1 MAGRPAFKPT
11 KDQRADVEIMK
22 ADGWSNDRIA
32 LQLRISRP
40 TLEKAFADELQYGRD
55 TVRLENLRNVRRMA
69 KKNASAAKQLND
81 RLDLA
86 ATRRPDGGDEPAA
99 PVKETKLGKKE
110 RLQREAENPSTD
122 SEMGE
127 LMAARMRQV
136 APAKL
141 N

>member
-11 KDQRADVEIMK
+11 KDQRSDVEIMK
-22 ADGWSNDRIA
+22 ADGWSNERIA

-55 TVRLENLRNVRRMA
+55 TVQLENLRNIRKMA

-81 RLDLA
+81 RLA
-86 ATRRPDGGDEPAA
+86 FAGSARPDLPPKEP
-99 PVKETKLGKKE
+99 KLGKKE
-110 RLQREAENPSTD
+110 LQQIAAETPDTST
-122 SEMGE
+122 EMGE
-127 LMAARMRQV
+127 LLAKRMS
-136 APAKL
+136 L

>member
-1 MAGRPAFKPT
+1 MAGRPPFKPT
-11 KDQRADVEIMK
+11 KSQRADVEIMK
-22 ADGWSNDRIA
+22 ADGWPNDRIA

-55 TVRLENLRNVRRMA
+55 SVRLENLQNLRKLA

-86 ATRRPDGGDEPAA
+86 ATRRRDGGDEPVPA
-99 PVKETKLGKKE
+99 KETKLGKKE

-127 LMAARMRQV
+127 LMARRMLQT
-136 APAKL
+136 APSKL

>member
-1 MAGRPAFKPT
+1 MAGRPPFKPT
-11 KDQRADVEIMK
+11 KAQRDDVESMK

-55 TVRLENLRNVRRMA
+55 KVQLENLKNLRRMA

-81 RLDLA
+81 RIA
-86 ATRRPDGGDEPAA
+86 VAGAVMPDAPTKEP
-99 PVKETKLGKKE
+99 KLGKKE
-110 RLQREAENPSTD
+110 RQQIEAETPDMST
-122 SEMGE
+122 EMGE
-127 LMAARMRQV
+127 LLARRS
-136 APAKL
+136 AL

>member
-1 MAGRPAFKPT
+1 MARPRFKPT
-11 KDQRADVEIMK
+11 KAQQADVEIMK
-22 ADGWSNDRIA
+22 ADGWSNERIA
-32 LQLRISRP
+32 LQLRIARN
-40 TLEKAFADELQYGRD
+40 TLEQYFADQLQYGAD
-55 TVRLENLRNVRRMA
+55 LVRLENLRNVRRMA

-86 ATRRPDGGDEPAA
+86 ATRRPDGGDEPPA
-99 PVKETKLGKKE
+99 PTKETKLGKKE

>member
-40 TLEKAFADELQYGRD
+40 TLEKAFANELQYGRD
-55 TVRLENLRNVRRMA
+55 TVQLENLKNLRKMA

-86 ATRRPDGGDEPAA
+86 ATRRPDGGDEPPA

-110 RLQREAENPSTD
+110 RLQREAENPDTA

-127 LMAARMRQV
+127 LMAQRMRQV
-136 APAKL
+136 APSKL

>member
-1 MAGRPAFKPT
+1 MAGQPPFKPT
-11 KDQRADVEIMK
+11 KAQRGDVETMK

-40 TLEKAFADELQYGRD
+40 TLEKHFADELQYGRD
-55 TVRLENLRNVRRMA
+55 TVQLENLKNLRKMA

-86 ATRRPDGGDEPAA
+86 ATRRPDGGDEPPA
-99 PVKETKLGKKE
+99 PTKETKLGKKE
-110 RLQREAENPSTD
+110 RLQREAENPSLD

>member
-11 KDQRADVEIMK
+11 KDQRADVETMK

-40 TLEKAFADELQYGRD
+40 TLEKTFADELQYGRD
-55 TVRLENLRNVRRMA
+55 TVQLENLKNLRKMA

-86 ATRRPDGGDEPAA
+86 ATRRPDGGDEPLA
-99 PVKETKLGKKE
+99 PAKETKLGKKE

>member
-11 KDQRADVEIMK
+11 RDQRSDVEIMK
-22 ADGWSNDRIA
+22 ADGWSNERIA
-32 LQLRISRP
+32 LQLRIARN
-40 TLEKAFADELQYGRD
+40 TLEQYFADQLQYGAD
-55 TVRLENLRNVRRMA
+55 LVRLENLRNVRRMA

-86 ATRRPDGGDEPAA
+86 ATRRPDGGDEPPA
-99 PVKETKLGKKE
+99 PTKETKLGKKE

-127 LMAARMRQV
+127 LMATRMRQV